1 MKRVQG
7 LPQSV
12 AEKKHYT
19 EEEFLVRLRRYRQ
32 LSAAEDSLL
41 DYFDELEIHPQ
52 YIGTGLRDTR
62 FMSDHDVQVLDM

>member
-1 MKRVQG
+1 M
-7 LPQSV
+7 

-19 EEEFLVRLRRYRQ
+19 EDEFLGRLRRYRL

-52 YIGTGLRDTR
+52 YIGTGLRDTW
-62 FMSDHDVQVLDM
+62 FMLDHDVQLLDM